1 MKGRGEL
8 HAAFLGGWQAEGCV
22 FQLGRCDHIR
32 ALCDGFREQAASR
45 RRCHQ
50 VHDAQSARGFAGDGH
65 VGRISAEGA
74 DVLLNP
80 FEPLDLIEQ
89 CVIAGYSER
98 RLFAQLRMRQPAED
112 TQPKV
117 DRDHD
122 DALAGKLCA
131 VIQGVPARTRS
142 KSASVYPEKDRRIA
156 RIGGSPD
163 IQRQAV
169 LAHRHRNPGVDA
181 LARVLRLEACGSEFG
196 RFFDAGPPRH
206 RAGRFPAARADRGQ
220 RIRDAFENAQIAFHL
235 PLDRA
240 GRRLNDRT
248 VFAIG

>member
-1 MKGRGEL
+1 MKSRGEL
-8 HAAFLGGWQAEGCV
+8 HAAFLGGGQAEGSV
-22 FQLGRCDHIR
+22 FQLGSCDHIR
-32 ALCDGFREQAASR
+32 ALCDRFREQAASR

-50 VHDAQSARGFAGDGH
+50 VHHAQPARRFAGDGH

-74 DVLLNP
+74 DVLPNP
-80 FEPLDLIEQ
+80 FEPLDQIEQ

-98 RLFAQLRMRQPAED
+98 RLFTQLWMRQPAED
-112 TQPKV
+112 TEAKV
-117 DRDHD
+117 ERDHD
-122 DALAGKLCA
+122 DALVGKLCA
-131 VIQGVPARTRS
+131 VIQSVPARTRS

-169 LAHRHRNPGVDA
+169 LAHRNRNPGVDA
-181 LARVLRLEACGSEFG
+181 LARVFRLEACGSEFG
-196 RFFDAGPPRH
+196 CLFDAGPTRH
-206 RAGRFPAARADRGQ
+206 RAGRSPATRADRRQ
-220 RIRDAFENAQIAFHL
+220 RVRDALENAQTAFHL

-248 VFAIG
+248 VLAIG